1 MKRSETLAPLSRDHH
16 RSLILAQ
23 LLKKNAPAY
32 KGLPETTS
40 GKAEYALQQFRQDIA
55 GHFEK
60 EEQVL
65 ETLGGLHPQI
75 DELAGQIKEEHAL
88 LHKLFSGLEAMEQ
101 PEEDLDALGRLLEQH
116 IRTEERVLFP
126 LLEQHCSETLKEQ
139 VHALLH

>member
-1 MKRSETLAPLSRDHH
+1 
-16 RSLILAQ
+16 
-23 LLKKNAPAY
+23 
-32 KGLPETTS
+32 
-40 GKAEYALQQFRQDIA
+40 
-55 GHFEK
+55 
-60 EEQVL
+60 
-65 ETLGGLHPQI
+65 
-75 DELAGQIKEEHAL
+75 AGQIKEEHAL